1 MFIGLTKGPRLPQ
14 LTRPN
19 VRWLR
24 LTDHAPVPIR
34 RVHKPDMDLFL
45 DPTLSGGKT
54 SALFEQLRDA
64 IVSGRLTTGDRLPPT
79 RDIAHQLGISRNTVT
94 TVYGRL
100 AAEGYIEGRAGAGSY
115 VRAGAFGD
123 THSRQQPAALLPATN
138 AAASAVAWSLGGF
151 DETPPTFDLR
161 TGRPDP
167 ALFPLVEW
175 RRCMTTA
182 MQVAPGGYGHPAGVP
197 ALRRAIAHWV
207 GRSRAVEASP
217 DQIIITAGAQQGI
230 DLVTRLLV
238 KPGRI
243 VAVEDPGYPP
253 AAGLFAASGAQVAPV
268 PVDSEG
274 IVVDQIPVDSSM
286 VYTTPS
292 HQSPTGVTMSMAR
305 RRELLHFADDHNV
318 AIIEDDYDSE
328 YRHSDRPLEPLHR
341 LDTHGRVIYVGTF
354 SKTLSP
360 SLRLGFVVLPHSL
373 VSHAIAL
380 RSLIDWQPPITVQE
394 TLLRFIVDGQ
404 LDRHLRRTRKVYTER
419 HQMVTDFVH
428 EGVDA
433 GLLVSPSP
441 SHAGLHIT
449 PLLPT
454 GTDELAVVALAR
466 ADGIALGNHA
476 QCWLRNDPPAGLLIG
491 FGATPTAKL
500 PAALAALRQVLAG

>member
-1 MFIGLTKGPRLPQ
+1 
-14 LTRPN
+14 
-19 VRWLR
+19 
-24 LTDHAPVPIR
+24 
-34 RVHKPDMDLFL
+34 
-45 DPTLSGGKT
+45 
-54 SALFEQLRDA
+54 
-64 IVSGRLTTGDRLPPT
+64 
-79 RDIAHQLGISRNTVT
+79 
-94 TVYGRL
+94 
-100 AAEGYIEGRAGAGSY
+100 
-115 VRAGAFGD
+115 
-123 THSRQQPAALLPATN
+123 
-138 AAASAVAWSLGGF
+138 
-151 DETPPTFDLR
+151 
-161 TGRPDP
+161 
-167 ALFPLVEW
+167 
-175 RRCMTTA
+175 MTTA
-182 MQVAPGGYGHPAGVP
+182 MQTAPGGYGHPAGIP
-197 ALRRAIAHWV
+197 ALRRVIAHWV

-318 AIIEDDYDSE
+318 AIIEDHYDSE